1 MCPSFTKNS
10 HLSNVKRYCGIL
22 STAKVTWSCSPAE
35 LLQPPPFVI
44 NISFKLEML
53 VVFFILFPPTSF
65 FCNHVCCFLNLN
77 SSFPFYS
84 PSHWLKSCYF
94 FHQLHKNLSRF
105 PSSQL
110 ALIFSSFEPHCVLLY
125 FLWHLTHSTS
135 CYGCL
140 ILSMNCDLL
149 EGKYN
154 MLTSPD
160 EVIVKLSSRFFYFPL
175 DILLMSCIKRCI

>member
-1 MCPSFTKNS
+1 MWKGTVVSFLLPRLYDPAPQPNFNP
-10 HLSNVKRYCGIL
+10 HPLSSTFL
-22 STAKVTWSCSPAE
+22 SSLRCWW
-35 LLQPPPFVI
+35 F
-44 NISFKLEML
+44 
-53 VVFFILFPPTSF
+53 FFIPFPPTSF
-65 FCNHVCCFLNLN
+65 FCNCVCYFLNLD

-84 PSHWLKSCYF
+84 PSHWLKSYF

-125 FLWHLTHSTS
+125 FLWHLQHSTS

-140 ILSMNCDLL
+140 ILSMNYDLL

-160 EVIVKLSSRFFYFPL
+160 EIIVKLSSRFFYFPL
-175 DILLMSCIKRCI
+175 DLLLMSCIKRCI

>member
-1 MCPSFTKNS
+1 MWRGTVVSFLLPRLRDPAPRLNS
-10 HLSNVKRYCGIL
+10 FNPHPLSSTFLSSLKCWWFFLFLFLPHLFF
-22 STAKVTWSCSPAE
+22 VTMFAVSLTWT
-35 LLQPPPFVI
+35 PPFP
-44 NISFKLEML
+44 
-53 VVFFILFPPTSF
+53 FILPLTGWNPAI
-65 FCNHVCCFLNLN
+65 
-77 SSFPFYS
+77 
-84 PSHWLKSCYF
+84 F

>member
-1 MCPSFTKNS
+1 MSLIYKKFSSVKCEKVLWYPFYCQGYMILLPGRTPSTLTLCHQHFFQAWDVGDFFLFLFLP
-10 HLSNVKRYCGIL
+10 HLFF
-22 STAKVTWSCSPAE
+22 VTVFAISLTWT
-35 LLQPPPFVI
+35 PPFP
-44 NISFKLEML
+44 
-53 VVFFILFPPTSF
+53 FILPLTGWNPAI
-65 FCNHVCCFLNLN
+65 
-77 SSFPFYS
+77 
-84 PSHWLKSCYF
+84 F

>member
-1 MCPSFTKNS
+1 MGRGTVVSFLLPRLRDPAPR
-10 HLSNVKRYCGIL
+10 LSSFNPHPL
-22 STAKVTWSCSPAE
+22 S
-35 LLQPPPFVI
+35 

-53 VVFFILFPPTSF
+53 VIFFFIPFPPTSF
-65 FCNHVCCFLNLN
+65 FCNCVCYFLNLN
-77 SSFPFYS
+77 SFPFYS

-140 ILSMNCDLL
+140 ILSMHCDLL

-154 MLTSPD
+154 MLTSPN
-160 EVIVKLSSRFFYFPL
+160 EIIVKLSSRFFSFPL
-175 DILLMSCIKRCI
+175 EILLMSCIKRCI